1 MSEPSHAQH
10 ARIIA
15 GTVIA
20 GFCVFLQLYAPQ
32 PLLAL
37 FRHDFT
43 ADEAHVSLVIS
54 AAALGVAISS
64 PFLGMFADAAGRKR
78 IIVPSLFALALTTLA
93 CAAAPTLQ
101 QLIFWRL
108 LGGICTPGVIAVT
121 FAYISEE
128 SASHSAGSINAL
140 YVTGTVI
147 GGLVGRLTAAFAA
160 DHLNW
165 HWSFVFLGSMTLLG
179 AMAVWIVLPRSRR
192 FSRQKQFS
200 KTLHAMGH
208 HLLNT
213 RLLATYGCG
222 FVILF
227 SHIGLFTYV
236 NFHLAKPPFS
246 LSTTALGLI
255 FLVYGLGIFIT
266 PLSGRLVDR
275 MGHRA
280 GIALGVSLL
289 VTGAALTLIPN
300 LAVVI
305 IGTAI
310 ASSGVFVSQATT
322 SSHVVKVAKS
332 ARSAASGLYVSFYYL
347 GGSAGGWTLAFP
359 WKFAAWPGVVA
370 TIIILQVAA
379 LALTWRFFNH
389 MPARKTVHASPAEV
403 G

>member
-1 MSEPSHAQH
+1 M
-10 ARIIA
+10 
-15 GTVIA
+15 A

-37 FRHDFT
+37 FQRDF
-43 ADEAHVSLVIS
+43 S
-54 AAALGVAISS
+54 AAEARISLIVSAATLGVALSS
-64 PFLGMFADAAGRKR
+64 PFLGMLADATGRKR

-93 CAAAPTLQ
+93 CAAAPTLNS
-101 QLIFWRL
+101 LILWRL

-121 FAYISEE
+121 MAYISEE
-128 SASHSAGSINAL
+128 AASHSAGSVNAL

-165 HWSFVFLGSMTLLG
+165 RWSFIFLG
-179 AMAVWIVLPRSRR
+179 AMTLMAAIAVWIVLPRSRR
-192 FSRQKQFS
+192 FSRQKEFS
-200 KTLHAMGH
+200 QSLRAMGH
-208 HLLNT
+208 HLWNM
-213 RLLATYGCG
+213 RLLATYLCG

-227 SHIGLFTYV
+227 SHVGLFTYI

-246 LSTTALGLI
+246 LSTSALGLI

-275 MGHRA
+275 VGHRA

-289 VTGAALTLIPN
+289 VAGAALTLIPN
-300 LAVVI
+300 LWLVI
-305 IGTAI
+305 VGTAI

-322 SSHVVKVAKS
+322 SSHVVKVADT
-332 ARSAASGLYVSFYYL
+332 ARSAASGLYVAFYYL
-347 GGSAGGWTLAFP
+347 GGSFGATGLAFA
-359 WKFAAWPGVVA
+359 WGMGRWPGVVA
-370 TIIILQVAA
+370 SIVLLQLTA
-379 LALTWRFFNH
+379 LAITWRFFSNT
-389 MPARKTVHASPAEV
+389 PARRALDEAALEI